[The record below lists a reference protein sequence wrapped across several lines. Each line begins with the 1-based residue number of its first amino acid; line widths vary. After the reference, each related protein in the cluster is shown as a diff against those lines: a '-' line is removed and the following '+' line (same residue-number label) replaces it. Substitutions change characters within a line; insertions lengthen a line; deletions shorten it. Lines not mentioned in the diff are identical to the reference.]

1 MKVVIFGVIGVL
13 AFVVITGSIVW
24 VAWDGL
30 TSPPEC
36 ISLAEEAG
44 LPTEIVDYLK
54 DPDHLTLNQK
64 ITVRSALEITNTDD
78 LCSWIEEQPLSA
90 VKELAEQLKA
100 LAQDVKENADEV
112 ATTVNEAADEAKET
126 VEAIKDTDCLSAARD
141 AGVPD
146 NILEL
151 IQKPKDERS
160 GIENS
165 ILRRGLDAVGLSD
178 ACEDIE

>member
-1 MKVVIFGVIGVL
+1 MKIVIFCVVGILALVVI
-13 AFVVITGSIVW
+13 AGSIVW
-24 VAWDGL
+24 VVWDGL

-36 ISLAEEAG
+36 VSLAEEAG
-44 LPTEIVDYLK
+44 LPSEIVDYLK
-54 DPDHLTLNQK
+54 DPDHLTLKQK
-64 ITVRSALEITNTDD
+64 VIVRGALEITNTDD

-90 VKELAEQLKA
+90 VKELAAQLKS
-100 LAQDVKENADEV
+100 LAEDVKEKAD
-112 ATTVNEAADEAKET
+112 EAADEAKET
-126 VEAIKDTDCLSAARD
+126 VEAIIKDTDCLTAARD

-178 ACEDIE
+178 ACAGIE